1 MTPTESPPSHAP
13 AGALLA
19 LRLDDLLERTAETT
33 PTPGGGSVA
42 AISGALAAALLAR
55 AARGSRTAWEDAGG
69 AAAQAWSLG
78 RRLAVLAEA
87 DSEAFAEALDAL
99 SGGGESS
106 GDGRDALLA
115 ERLARAA
122 EVPLEIAAA
131 AADVASLGA
140 LVVERGDS
148 GMAVDA
154 AAAVFLADAAAK
166 TSHQLVRVNL
176 GTRGDDTRL
185 ARATA
190 FAESSRV
197 SARHVID
204 TLGEHQ

>member
-1 MTPTESPPSHAP
+1 MTPTESPPEHAP
-13 AGALLA
+13 ADALLT
-19 LRLDDLLERTAETT
+19 LRLDELLERTAERA

-42 AISGALAAALLAR
+42 AISGALAAALVAK
-55 AARGSRTAWEDAGG
+55 AARGSRATWEDAGG
-69 AAAQAWSLG
+69 AAAQARALG
-78 RRLAVLAEA
+78 HRLAVLAEA

-140 LVVERGDS
+140 VVVERGDK

-154 AAAVFLADAAAK
+154 AAAVYLADAASR
-166 TSHQLVRVNL
+166 TSLQLVRVNL
-176 GTRGDDTRL
+176 GTQGDDVRL

-197 SARHVID
+197 SVRRVTE
-204 TLGEHQ
+204 TLGELQ